1 MNDDHTAH
9 CENHSI
15 CMLSSFYFIY
25 VNICL
30 KHNESNSH
38 IESVVI
44 AYIEHLTKEENLHG
58 NSYHVVDM
66 NMVIVDMSV
75 GMKFG

>member
-1 MNDDHTAH
+1 
-9 CENHSI
+9 
-15 CMLSSFYFIY
+15 MLSSFYFIY

-66 NMVIVDMSV
+66 NMVCWYEIWLKYVL
-75 GMKFG
+75 FLLARPT

>member
-1 MNDDHTAH
+1 MNNDHTAH

-15 CMLSSFYFIY
+15 CMLSSIYFIY
-25 VNICL
+25 GKICL
-30 KHNESNSH
+30 NQIH
-38 IESVVI
+38 ISKSVVI